1 MMQKTHEAA
10 AVIPIA
16 QERQRLE
23 QLVECNQLLDAVQ
36 KGLAAYLE
44 KKRLFFP
51 RCCPLSATTD
61 VVIGTEVGGSGMTAA
76 HSMPYGHLS
85 GVRSSCLIISP

>member
-1 MMQKTHEAA
+1 MAVVMVRLPACSVEARPSESTCLRLAYRRPHCRQVDGKWREMMHKTHEAA

-16 QERQRLE
+16 QEKERLE
-23 QLVECNQLLDAVQ
+23 QLLDCNCMLEAVQ

-51 RCCPLSATTD
+51 R
-61 VVIGTEVGGSGMTAA
+61 
-76 HSMPYGHLS
+76 
-85 GVRSSCLIISP
+85 